1 MDIKHRKSSKKVQ
14 NHPEARGKYGAEQMK
29 MDIKPRKSSK
39 KVQNHPEARRQYGTE
54 PVRMDIKP
62 RKAVKKSKII
72 REPEGNTEPGR
83 RKWT

>member
-39 KVQNHPEARRQYGTE
+39 KVQNHPEAREKYGAE
-54 PVRMDIKP
+54 PVRMDIKH
-62 RKAVKKSKII
+62 RKSRKKSKIL
-72 REPEGNTEPGR
+72 RKPEENMEQSR
-83 RKWT
+83 

>member
-39 KVQNHPEARRQYGTE
+39 KVQNHPEAREKYGAE
-54 PVRMDIKP
+54 PGRMDIKH
-62 RKAVKKSKII
+62 RKSRKKSKNI
-72 REPEGNTEPGR
+72 RKPEGNTEPGR